1 MNRILLS
8 IILLLPLISYSKTV
22 KEVEITR
29 SINTLGL
36 FDKVCMGVY
45 LDDDELNQFLIENNF
60 TDLND
65 ETKKENNS
73 KDSEV
78 KNYSIDH
85 EKTRFFL
92 EISPK
97 TCSVS
102 TKNSNQDIFNFQF
115 KKFRKEITQD
125 SIIETSKSFEFRKN
139 GVSYKIS
146 SYSYFSEDYEKLPF
160 EILLNQTNSN
170 QTPYKLKLT
179 VKIDKRA
186 EIIENKKDLKKL
198 NLKTTNKINSDNLT

>member
-1 MNRILLS
+1 MHRILLS
-8 IILLLPLISYSKTV
+8 IILLLPLVSYSKTV

-45 LDDDELNQFLIENNF
+45 LDDDELNQFLIDNNF

-73 KDSEV
+73 KDNDV

-102 TKNSNQDIFNFQF
+102 TKISNQDIFNSQF

-125 SIIETSKSFEFRKN
+125 SIVETNKSFEFRKN
-139 GVSYKIS
+139 GISYKVS
-146 SYSYFSEDYEKLPF
+146 SYSYFSENYEKLPF
-160 EILLNQTNSN
+160 EMVLNQTNSN
-170 QTPYKLKLT
+170 ETPYQLKLT

-186 EIIENKKDLKKL
+186 EMIENKKDLKKL
-198 NLKTTNKINSDNLT
+198 NLKTNNTTNNDNLI